1 MVPIKSPLLN
11 DMNNIRHGFFTRQ
24 GGCSTGLYKSLNC
37 GPGSDDKPENVE
49 RNRQNICA
57 SLGAENVRLCGLY
70 QIHSNIV
77 HYLDNINSDY
87 ILPKGD
93 ALVTKQRNTALG
105 ILTADCAPILLA
117 DPVNNII
124 GAAHAGWK
132 GALTGILEN
141 TVKVMCDNGA
151 ILQNIRAAIGP
162 CIAQENYE
170 VGPEF
175 LKNFIDQKAEYKSFF
190 INSQKDG
197 HHLFNLKGFA
207 EKKLKEMGIMSL
219 DILPFDTYANADNFF
234 SYRRTTHHNEQD
246 YGRQLSVI
254 MRQ

>member
-1 MVPIKSPLLN
+1 MAPLKSPLLN
-11 DMNNIRHGFFTRQ
+11 DMNNISHGFFTRR

-37 GPGSDDKPENVE
+37 GPGSDDKPENVK
-49 RNRQNICA
+49 RNRQNICT
-57 SLGAENVRLCGLY
+57 SLGGENVRLCGLY

-77 HYLDNINSDY
+77 HYLDNVSGGY

-93 ALVTKQRNTALG
+93 ALVTKRKNVALG
-105 ILTADCAPILLA
+105 ILTADCAPVLLA
-117 DPVNNII
+117 DPANNII

-132 GALTGILEN
+132 GALTGVLEN
-141 TVKVMCDNGA
+141 TVKIMCDNGA
-151 ILQNIRAAIGP
+151 TLENIRAAIGP

-175 LKNFIDQKAEYKSFF
+175 LENFIDQEAEYKRFF
-190 INSQKDG
+190 INSPKEG
-197 HHLFNLKGFA
+197 HHLFDLRGFA
-207 EKKLKEMGIMSL
+207 TKRLKEVGIMGI
-219 DILPFDTYANADNFF
+219 DILSFDTYANEDNFF

-254 MRQ
+254 MRR